1 MKRPNTSKT
10 YPGINN
16 DIEGGMSMVGKIILD
31 ARVFGI
37 LPETETCEGWDIG
50 RLEAI
55 NQQVNDEWDKYSCMV
70 SNLPEELRARHKQIY
85 DQAIARA
92 KEKGWNPEDATN
104 KDD

>member
-70 SNLPEELRARHKQIY
+70 SNLPEELRTRHKQIY
-85 DQAIARA
+85 DQAIDQA
-92 KEKGWNPEDATN
+92 KQRGWDPEATTN
-104 KDD
+104 EDD

>member
-1 MKRPNTSKT
+1 
-10 YPGINN
+10 
-16 DIEGGMSMVGKIILD
+16 MVGKIILD

>member
-70 SNLPEELRARHKQIY
+70 SNLPEELCARHKQIY